1 MRWHIHSDTPISSAS
16 YAVSALSLHSPHDA
30 HWLSRGV
37 KSSPNK
43 ATASLIRKCCCNANQ
58 IIPLYKFRR
67 YSSSR
72 RRIGSEIVTSLLEIL
87 AVWENARCSRTI
99 CIHQRDG
106 GIRLFLARVEA
117 VVATNERT
125 VRTRGSNIHCKFAWK
140 IFRVYVTALFDH
152 CCAVVLWPNE
162 CRLRWRQTCS
172 FVAWLRPR
180 NRNSHIFSIVYL

>member
-1 MRWHIHSDTPISSAS
+1 MNSSSFITLADCKCASEEFQLVPRVSFNMTILRVRSSEMACLCNVATLPFYAMTHSLRHSDLVRILCC
-16 YAVSALSLHSPHDA
+16 VRFIHPHDA

-58 IIPLYKFRR
+58 IIPLCKFWR
-67 YSSSR
+67 YSSSW
-72 RRIGSEIVTSLLEIL
+72 RRIGSEIFTSLLEIL

-117 VVATNERT
+117 VVTTNERT
-125 VRTRGSNIHCKFAWK
+125 VRTRGSNI
-140 IFRVYVTALFDH
+140 
-152 CCAVVLWPNE
+152 
-162 CRLRWRQTCS
+162 
-172 FVAWLRPR
+172 
-180 NRNSHIFSIVYL
+180 